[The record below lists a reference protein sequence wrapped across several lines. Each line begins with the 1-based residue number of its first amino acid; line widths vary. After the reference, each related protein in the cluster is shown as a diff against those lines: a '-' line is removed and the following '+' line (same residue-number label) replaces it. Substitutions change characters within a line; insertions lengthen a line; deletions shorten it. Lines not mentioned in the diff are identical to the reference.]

1 MTLPSTPELLA
12 LHAARILGF
21 ADTPVIGQRFRI
33 DPLETERMLLDAQA
47 CGWLQHSAFA
57 GLRGWSLTES
67 GRAQN
72 ERQLREELAR
82 TGKAEQIHSAHR
94 DFLPLNACLQRACTD
109 WQLVPTADN
118 KLAENDHSDQARDER
133 ILDELTSIGRALAPL
148 AGQLSAVLARFD
160 GYSTRF
166 EAALRR
172 ARGGEACWVD
182 GTGVDSCHR
191 VWFEL
196 HEDLIATL
204 GIDRQAS

>member
-1 MTLPSTPELLA
+1 MTLLSTPELLA

-21 ADTPVIGQRFRI
+21 ADTPVIGRRFSL
-33 DPLETERMLLDAQA
+33 DPVETERMLLDAQA
-47 CGWLQHSAFA
+47 FGWLQHSAFA

-82 TGKAEQIHSAHR
+82 TGKADQIHGAHR
-94 DFLPLNACLQRACTD
+94 GFLPLNARLQRACTD
-109 WQLVPTADN
+109 WQLLPTADN
-118 KLAENDHSDQARDER
+118 KLAENDHSDLARDGR
-133 ILDELTSIGRALAPL
+133 ILDELTSIGSALAPL

-160 GYSTRF
+160 GYSARF

-204 GIDRQAS
+204 GIDRRAC